1 MSISRIATP
10 FILLSALFSGLASAL
25 PEDKSQPIHIAA
37 DSANMNELTGI
48 TVYKGAVN
56 VQQGTLKIEG
66 STVELKQKNGGVTNI
81 KALGSPAHYEQK
93 PNKQEPLTHAYGNKL
108 DYDTT
113 AEILVITGKAKV
125 TQGGDVFT
133 GDRIVYNMKKSTIEA
148 FSDDKSSNERVIM
161 VIQPKAT
168 QSGDKSSEKSGDN

>member
-10 FILLSALFSGLASAL
+10 FILLTALFSSLAIAL

-37 DSANMNELTGI
+37 DNANMNELTGI

-56 VQQGTLKIEG
+56 VKQGTLKIEG
-66 STVELKQKNGGVTNI
+66 NTVELKQANGGVTNI

-93 PNKQEPLTHAYGNKL
+93 PNKQDPLTHAYGSKL
-108 DYDTT
+108 DYDTL
-113 AEILVITGKAKV
+113 AEVLVITGKAKV

-133 GDRIVYNMKKSTIEA
+133 GDRIVYDMKKSTIEA
-148 FSDDKSSNERVIM
+148 FSDNKSSNERVIM
-161 VIQPKAT
+161 VIQPKAA
-168 QSGDKSSEKSGDN
+168 QSGTN